1 MKEFS
6 PPVPELPKWEEFYK
20 NFVAAV
26 EGRAELAISHEENR
40 LVMQVLDA
48 CFRSMESGKAEK
60 VF

>member
-1 MKEFS
+1 MLER
-6 PPVPELPKWEEFYK
+6 PKWEEFYK